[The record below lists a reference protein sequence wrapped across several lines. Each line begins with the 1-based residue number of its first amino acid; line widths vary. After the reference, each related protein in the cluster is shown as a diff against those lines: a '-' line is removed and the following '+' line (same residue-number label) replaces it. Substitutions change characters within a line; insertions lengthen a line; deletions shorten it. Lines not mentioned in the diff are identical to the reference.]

1 MTFQHILNFVW
12 FVDAALFT
20 CIWTLYYS
28 VALQPLSSAISCLIK
43 LAPLPPFLSIEFSC
57 LSFKVVY
64 CDKRQENTAQTP
76 SIHHFWDV
84 SVLSC
89 RRSRRGVTPIW
100 GRPEHRSK
108 TSRRTLGMG
117 WNSCSCLRSSQ
128 VKILSKTVS
137 RAGLKRGVLTCRI
150 VKPGFTSEARG
161 ENAQVGF
168 AKLSVRLR
176 TAFRY

>member
-1 MTFQHILNFVW
+1 MVCQCCAVL
-12 FVDAALFT
+12 A

-28 VALQPLSSAISCLIK
+28 VALHPLSSAISCLIK

-64 CDKRQENTAQTP
+64 CDKRQENTAQTA

-89 RRSRRGVTPIW
+89 RRSRPGVTPIW

-117 WNSCSCLRSSQ
+117 WNSCSCWRSSQ
-128 VKILSKTVS
+128 VKSS
-137 RAGLKRGVLTCRI
+137 LKQCHFWAQRGCWPAESLNLDSCQ
-150 VKPGFTSEARG
+150 KPEGKMHKSDLQSCQSDSE
-161 ENAQVGF
+161 
-168 AKLSVRLR
+168 LR
-176 TAFRY
+176 SDIKD